1 MIRRFFHGL
10 SPVGHGC
17 EEKLRWTWRE
27 RKGKQKSSSS
37 SKPWLGRTAAA
48 WILHRCRCW
57 RRGPGRCTTA
67 QQMRSNGSQSDLT
80 NTSIWLHYSIS
91 TWGPLQT
98 LKKSS
103 KCALHWDSD
112 AFHGCT
118 GWPGVKGNRKPSKT
132 SAKMCQEPRS
142 SRLRRLHEEE
152 YTKETISIH
161 PQWPKTWYQNTADS
175 NSK

>member
-98 LKKSS
+98 PEKVVKMCVAFRFGCISWLHRMAWGLES
-103 KCALHWDSD
+103 KA
-112 AFHGCT
+112 T
-118 GWPGVKGNRKPSKT
+118 ENRKPVPRC
-132 SAKMCQEPRS
+132 AKNHVP
-142 SRLRRLHEEE
+142 HV
-152 YTKETISIH
+152 
-161 PQWPKTWYQNTADS
+161 
-175 NSK
+175 